1 MANYRYKAKVT
12 DDVTD
17 AKDIIQMVGR
27 AVLDNNIDKES
38 VITNLSAAY
47 KKLESA
53 LYYIDRE

>member
-12 DDVTD
+12 DDISD

-27 AVLDNNIDKES
+27 SVKDNNIDKES
-38 VITNLSAAY
+38 VISNLLAAY

>member
-1 MANYRYKAKVT
+1 MANYRYKVKVT
-12 DDVTD
+12 DDISD

-27 AVLDNNIDKES
+27 SILENKIDRES
-38 VITNLSAAY
+38 VITNLSAAF

>member
-1 MANYRYKAKVT
+1 MANYRYKVKVT
-12 DDVTD
+12 DDISD
-17 AKDIIQMVGR
+17 AKDIIQNVGR

-38 VITNLSAAY
+38 VIANLSAAF